1 MQRSS
6 TAWVL
11 LGYLLVVVI
20 SLLIVDLRV
29 AFFATAIAICMF
41 VVLGFV
47 IFPVTTSPFVFCLN
61 AIDESKLP
69 AEALQGFRFLGKTL
83 HPRWF
88 SQEIRCAMRL
98 RNIPLLGV
106 ALLGAVI
113 VIVALVRQISLS
125 FLFTGESRMYK
136 LSLLTF
142 VGGFLLIWSWTWLAE
157 QIFLRKSL
165 AAMGLV
171 QSYIDGNQS
180 RVVRYEFHDSQ
191 GERRGSI
198 EQDVSEKEEDH
209 AVVVL
214 YQANN
219 PDNCRSSR
227 GFLFRKFVVLENS
240 NQD

>member
-20 SLLIVDLRV
+20 SLLIIDLRV
-29 AFFATAIAICMF
+29 AFFATAVAICAF
-41 VVLGFV
+41 VMLGFLV
-47 IFPVTTSPFVFCLN
+47 FPVATSPFVFRLN
-61 AIDESKLP
+61 AVDENKL
-69 AEALQGFRFLGKTL
+69 AEASQGFRFLGKTL

-98 RNIPLLGV
+98 RNMPLLAV
-106 ALLGAVI
+106 ALLGAVM
-113 VIVALVRQISLS
+113 VIVALQRKVSLS
-125 FLFTGESRMYK
+125 FLFTGEHRMYMVAV
-136 LSLLTF
+136 LTLA
-142 VGGFLLIWSWTWLAE
+142 GGFLLIWSWTWLAD
-157 QIFLRKSL
+157 QIFLRKSV
-165 AAMGLV
+165 AAFGLV
-171 QSYIDGNQS
+171 QSYIDENQS
-180 RVVRYEFHDSQ
+180 RAVRYEFHDLH

-214 YQANN
+214 YQASN

-227 GFLFRKFVVLENS
+227 GFLFRKFVALDGSDN
-240 NQD
+240 N